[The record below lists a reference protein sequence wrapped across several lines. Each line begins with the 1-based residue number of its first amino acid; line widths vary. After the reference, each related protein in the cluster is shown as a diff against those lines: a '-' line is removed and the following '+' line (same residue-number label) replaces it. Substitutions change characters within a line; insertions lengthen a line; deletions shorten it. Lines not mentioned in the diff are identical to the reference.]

1 MKKKKVNY
9 NLIIGLILTSIVVLM
24 AVVGHFWTP
33 YGTTDMNGILKN
45 AAPSLAHPFGND
57 NFGRDILSRIMNG
70 MGTTCFVAL
79 CTCLLYT
86 SSAFDTTGDIDSMSE
101 EEFSNLLAARM
112 STLDEEERRE
122 AAKAIARKI
131 ACWRGGKDNPLSLRE
146 EILIELQAMIRRH
159 EYYSSR

>member
-1 MKKKKVNY
+1 MRRGSIEKEQAENVLRAALN
-9 NLIIGLILTSIVVLM
+9 IIGSGINESLRT
-24 AVVGHFWTP
+24 
-33 YGTTDMNGILKN
+33 GTD
-45 AAPSLAHPFGND
+45 
-57 NFGRDILSRIMNG
+57 R
-70 MGTTCFVAL
+70 
-79 CTCLLYT
+79 
-86 SSAFDTTGDIDSMSE
+86 SAFDTTGDIDSMSE